1 MTPHFLLCAER
12 AARTS
17 EGLFVLHGII
27 ERLHTKED
35 PTNEKPLTIPSM
47 SIAFEIRE
55 ADLSHDRQVR
65 VTLHHR
71 ESNTELFNHQFQ
83 VQATND
89 PAQKITGVL
98 NFHLL
103 PIKALGNYDVR
114 VTVDDQEAAKNYFL
128 VVKTA

>member
-17 EGLFVLHGII
+17 EGLFVLHGVI
-27 ERLHTKED
+27 ERLTTKED
-35 PTNEKPLTIPSM
+35 PTADKPLTVPSM

-55 ADLSHDRQVR
+55 ADLSRDRQVR

-71 ESNTELFNHQFQ
+71 ESGAEIFNHGFQ

-89 PAQKITGVL
+89 PARKISGLL

-103 PIKALGNYDVR
+103 PIKALGTYDMR
-114 VTVDDQEAAKNYFL
+114 VEVEGEEAAKNHFL
-128 VVKTA
+128 VVKTV